1 MIAATR
7 RWFRRNRT
15 NLVVGAGVLG
25 AGYLAGQYVLSKIQE
40 ARQRMSE
47 ERVAKEKYATPS
59 FFHITDALDEAYGE
73 NSMG

>member
-25 AGYLAGQYVLSKIQE
+25 ATYLTGHYVVSKIQE
-40 ARQRMSE
+40 ASQRMTE
-47 ERVAKEKYATPS
+47 QRVAKEKYALGTPGQ
-59 FFHITDALDEAYGE
+59 HPWGMD
-73 NSMG
+73 